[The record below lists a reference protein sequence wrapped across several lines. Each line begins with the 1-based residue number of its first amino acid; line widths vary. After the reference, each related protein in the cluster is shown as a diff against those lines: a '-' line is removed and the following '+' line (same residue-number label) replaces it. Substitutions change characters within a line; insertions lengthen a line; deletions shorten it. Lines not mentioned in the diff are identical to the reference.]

1 MAEPIGVAWVI
12 GMAPG
17 LPHLFM
23 PIIITLILDQEHLN
37 FMRLLMVVCSKPV
50 MQAHHGM
57 T

>member
-1 MAEPIGVAWVI
+1 MAVRTGRVLVI

-37 FMRLLMVVCSKPV
+37 FMRLLMVVYSKPV